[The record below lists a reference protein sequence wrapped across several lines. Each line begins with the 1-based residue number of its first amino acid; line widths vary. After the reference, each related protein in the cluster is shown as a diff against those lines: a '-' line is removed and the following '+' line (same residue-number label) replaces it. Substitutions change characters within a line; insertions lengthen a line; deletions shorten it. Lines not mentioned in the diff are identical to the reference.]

1 MKRVSLFCTL
11 LFVLSFVSMIC
22 ISCSKEDAQIDEPKD
37 PTLGEKPEEKIEYYV
52 KYESNVSIPL
62 SKHIDIDLTVV
73 TEKGVQDLKVPRT
86 WEGFFGPFNELTTLR
101 ITSRTI
107 GYNVNMTSCSG
118 RISIC
123 SGNQPFILK
132 NELYSNGTSFTLKYK
147 VVKEDLK

>member
-22 ISCSKEDAQIDEPKD
+22 VSCSKDDAQIDEPKA
-37 PTLGEKPEEKIEYYV
+37 PTVEEKPEEKIEYYV
-52 KYESNVSIPL
+52 KYESNVYIP
-62 SKHIDIDLTVV
+62 SSNFKEIDLTVV

-86 WEGFFGPFNELTTLR
+86 WEGIFGPFNKLTTLR

-107 GYNVNMTSCSG
+107 GFNVHMTNCSG

-123 SGNQPFILK
+123 RGNQPFILK
-132 NELYSNGTSFTLKYK
+132 NELYSNGTSFTLEYK